1 MRIVDPEVEALLARL
16 AELGLRPYSQTGL
29 QFARRAIDAAAWMQ
43 RDRPEVA
50 LVRDL
55 LVAGADGRLPARLYH
70 PDPGRRLPVVVY
82 LHGGGWVGGS
92 LRIADNPCRELARA
106 SGCAVVSVGYRLA
119 PETPFPGGLR
129 DCLAAL
135 AWVADAGQELGVDSR
150 RIGVAGS
157 SAGGNL
163 AAATAIA
170 VRDLGG
176 PLIRRQLLIYPVLAP
191 PPGNPFPSYAENA
204 EGFMMT
210 RADLEWFWAHY
221 LPEETVVDD
230 RSHPGLTAA
239 PLLVEDLSGLPPAT
253 VLTAGLDPLRDEGR
267 AYVDRLTA
275 SGVDAAL
282 VELPDLLHGFSW
294 MTGVLSRAR
303 AAVDAAAAE
312 LGESLRSCPVRG

>member
-1 MRIVDPEVEALLARL
+1 MSADPEVQALLIRL
-16 AELGLRPYSQTGL
+16 RELGLRPYSEAGL
-29 QFARRAIDAAAWMQ
+29 LFARRAIDAAAWMQ
-43 RDRPEVA
+43 RERPEVA
-50 LVRDL
+50 LVREL
-55 LVAGADGRLPARLYH
+55 LVDGADGLLPARLYH
-70 PDPGRRLPVVVY
+70 PDPGSRLPVIVY

-135 AWVADAGQELGVDSR
+135 AWVASHGRQLAVDTDR
-150 RIGVAGS
+150 VGLAGS

-163 AAATAIA
+163 AAAAAIA

-191 PPGNPFPSYAENA
+191 PPGNPFPSYTENA
-204 EGFMMT
+204 AGFMMT
-210 RADLEWFWAHY
+210 SADLEWFWAHY
-221 LPEETVVDD
+221 VLSDV
-230 RSHPGLTAA
+230 HHAALTAA
-239 PLLVEDLSGLPPAT
+239 PLLVDDLSGLPPAT

-267 AYVDRLTA
+267 AYVDRLHA
-275 SGVDAAL
+275 SGVDATL
-282 VELPDLLHGFSW
+282 VELPDMLHGFSW

-303 AAVDAAAAE
+303 SAVDAAAVE
-312 LGESLRSCPVRG
+312 LGESLR